1 MRGQAAKITGVIN
14 LRNDTLFRVV
24 KGKEGQPQLV
34 SAYDF
39 VPPSG
44 LHATGDNVILNGKSA
59 EITKQ
64 GVLIK

>member
-1 MRGQAAKITGVIN
+1 MADQAATITSVIN

-24 KGKEGQPQLV
+24 QGKEGQPQLV
-34 SAYDF
+34 SAYDL

-44 LHATGDNVILNGKSA
+44 LHATGDNVILNSKSA